1 MAKILDQ
8 PRYKCALAAMQTVQ
22 SITGAIPV
30 LHSGPGC
37 AAKLN
42 DNNGTSGR
50 YSPNIFPCTS
60 ISEKEVVFGGSD
72 KLRSTIHNA
81 LRVIDA
87 DVFVVLSGCTGEI
100 IGDDIKEV
108 AQEFE
113 EEDKPVIWAKT
124 PGFKGNNY
132 VGHDWILKSI
142 FEQYLNRPEIRD
154 EREEQILASG
164 SATIKGLVNIF
175 AGPPQQDPYWLGN
188 LREIENLISA
198 IGLKPNTIF
207 GFGRGIENIKNAA
220 RAEFTILISPW
231 VGLESAKYLE
241 TKFKIPLLHYPILPI
256 GASETTK
263 FLRAV
268 QEFTGIDK
276 NSVERVISEKEA
288 EFYYYIERFADTLLE
303 TRILGKR
310 FTVVSDS
317 QYTMAVTKFLV
328 NDMGLFPEKLFIT
341 DDAPEAFRT
350 QIANEI
356 SNLNYGIQ
364 AEVQFTTDGH
374 DIQEQIRKTDFA
386 GTPLIIGS
394 NWEKKLAT
402 EIGAHYVNVS
412 YPMLEK
418 LVINDH
424 IAGYSGGLHLLE
436 QIFTAALSKLKL

>member
-8 PRYKCALAAMQTVQ
+8 PRYKWALAAMQTDQ
-22 SITGAIPV
+22 AITGAIPI

-60 ISEKEVVFGGSD
+60 ISEKEVVFGGSA
-72 KLRSTIHNA
+72 KLRSTIENA
-81 LRVIDA
+81 IKVIDA
-87 DVFVVLSGCTGEI
+87 DLFVVLSGCTGEI
-100 IGDDIKEV
+100 IGDDIEEV
-108 AQEFE
+108 AGNFADAE
-113 EEDKPVIWAKT
+113 KPVIWAKT

-142 FEQYLNRPEIRD
+142 FEQYLADAEPQTE
-154 EREEQILASG
+154 
-164 SATIKGLVNIF
+164 KGLVNLF
-175 AGPPQQDPYWLGN
+175 VAPPQQDPYWLGN
-188 LREIENLISA
+188 LREIESLISA

-207 GFGRGIENIKNAA
+207 GFGRGLENLKKIPN
-220 RAEFTILISPW
+220 AEFTILVSPW
-231 VGLESAKYLE
+231 AGLDSAKYLE
-241 TKFKIPLLHYPILPI
+241 RRFGIKLLQYPVLPI
-256 GASETTK
+256 GATETTK

-268 QEFTGIDK
+268 QEFTGVDK
-276 NSVERVISEKEA
+276 ELVERVITEKEA
-288 EFYYYIERFADTLLE
+288 QFYYYIERFADTLLE

-317 QYTMAVTKFLV
+317 EYTIAVTKFLV
-328 NDMGLFPEKLFIT
+328 NDMGLFPEKVFIT
-341 DDAPEAFRT
+341 DDAPKSF
-350 QIANEI
+350 QQKI
-356 SNLNYGIQ
+356 SDELKELNYGIK
-364 AEVQFTTDGH
+364 AEVQFSTDGH
-374 DIQEQIRKTDFA
+374 DIHEQIKAADFA

-394 NWEKKLAT
+394 NWEKKLAL
-402 EIGAHYVNVS
+402 ELGAHYVNVS

-436 QIFTAALSKLKL
+436 QIYTAAMSKLKL

>member
-22 SITGAIPV
+22 SIPGAIPV

-60 ISEKEVVFGGSD
+60 ISEKEVVFGGSN
-72 KLRSTIHNA
+72 KLRSTIENA
-81 LRVIDA
+81 LKVIDA
-87 DVFVVLSGCTGEI
+87 DLFVVLSGCTGEI
-100 IGDDIKEV
+100 IGDDIEEV
-108 AQEFE
+108 AGNFADAE
-113 EEDKPVIWAKT
+113 KPVVWAKT

-142 FEQYLNRPEIRD
+142 FEQYLSRD
-154 EREEQILASG
+154 DVAEFIETKGRE
-164 SATIKGLVNIF
+164 KGLVNIF
-175 AGPPQQDPYWLGN
+175 VAPPQQDPYWLGN

-207 GFGRGIENIKNAA
+207 GFGRSLENLKKAA
-220 RAEFTILISPW
+220 TAEFTVLVSPW
-231 VGLESAKYLE
+231 AGLESAKYLE
-241 TKFKIPLLHYPILPI
+241 RRYGVKLLQYPVLPI
-256 GASETTK
+256 GASETSK

-268 QEFTGIDK
+268 QEFTGADK
-276 NSVERVISEKEA
+276 ELVERVITEKEA

-310 FTVVSDS
+310 FTVASDS
-317 QYTMAVTKFLV
+317 QYAIAVTKFLV
-328 NDMGLFPEKLFIT
+328 NDMGLFPEKVFIT
-341 DDAPEAFRT
+341 DDAPKSFQQKITDEL
-350 QIANEI
+350 N
-356 SNLNYGIQ
+356 NLNYGITTP
-364 AEVQFTTDGH
+364 VQFTTDGH
-374 DIQEQIRKTDFA
+374 DIHEQIKAADFA
-386 GTPLIIGS
+386 GTPLILGS
-394 NWEKKLAT
+394 NWEKKLAV
-402 EIGAHYVNVS
+402 EIGAHFVNVS

-436 QIFTAALSKLKL
+436 QIFTAAMSKLKL

>member
-22 SITGAIPV
+22 AIPGAIPI

-60 ISEKEVVFGGSD
+60 ISEKEVVFGGTA
-72 KLRSTIHNA
+72 KLRSTIENA
-81 LRVIDA
+81 LKVIDA
-87 DVFVVLSGCTGEI
+87 DLFVVLSGCTGEI
-100 IGDDIKEV
+100 IGDDIEEV
-108 AQEFE
+108 AGNFADAE
-113 EEDKPVIWAKT
+113 KPVIWAKT

-142 FEQYLNRPEIRD
+142 FEQYLAESEPVKE
-154 EREEQILASG
+154 
-164 SATIKGLVNIF
+164 KGLVNLF
-175 AGPPQQDPYWLGN
+175 VAPPQQDPYWLGN
-188 LREIENLISA
+188 LREIESLLAA

-207 GFGRGIENIKNAA
+207 GFGRGLENLKKVPN
-220 RAEFTILISPW
+220 AEFTILVSPW
-231 VGLESAKYLE
+231 AGLESAKYLE
-241 TKFKIPLLHYPILPI
+241 RRFGIPLLQYPVLPI

-268 QEFTGIDK
+268 QDFTGADK
-276 NSVERVISEKEA
+276 GLTERVIAEKEA

-317 QYTMAVTKFLV
+317 EYTIAVTKFLV

-341 DDAPEAFRT
+341 DDTPKSFQQKITDEV
-350 QIANEI
+350 N
-356 SNLNYGIQ
+356 NLNYGIKT
-364 AEVQFTTDGH
+364 EVQFTTDGH
-374 DIQEQIRKTDFA
+374 DIHEQIKALDFA
-386 GTPLIIGS
+386 GTPLIVGS
-394 NWEKKLAT
+394 NWEKKLAHD
-402 EIGAHYVNVS
+402 IGAHYVNVS

-436 QIFTAALSKLKL
+436 QIFTAAMSKLKL

>member
-22 SITGAIPV
+22 SIPGAIPV

-60 ISEKEVVFGGSD
+60 ISEKEVVFGGSN
-72 KLRSTIHNA
+72 KLRSTIENA
-81 LRVIDA
+81 LKVIDA
-87 DVFVVLSGCTGEI
+87 DLFVVLSGCTGEI
-100 IGDDIKEV
+100 IGDDIEEV
-108 AQEFE
+108 AGNFADAE
-113 EEDKPVIWAKT
+113 KPVVWAKT

-142 FEQYLNRPEIRD
+142 FEQYLSRD
-154 EREEQILASG
+154 DVSEFIETKG
-164 SATIKGLVNIF
+164 KVKGLVNIF
-175 AGPPQQDPYWLGN
+175 VAPPQQDPYWLGN

-207 GFGRGIENIKNAA
+207 GFGRSLENLKKAA
-220 RAEFTILISPW
+220 TAEFTVLISPW
-231 VGLESAKYLE
+231 AGLESAKYLE
-241 TKFKIPLLHYPILPI
+241 RRYGIKLLQYPVLPI
-256 GASETTK
+256 GASETSK

-268 QEFTGIDK
+268 QEFTGADK
-276 NSVERVISEKEA
+276 ELTERVITEKEA

-310 FTVVSDS
+310 FTVASDS
-317 QYTMAVTKFLV
+317 QYAIAVTKFLV
-328 NDMGLFPEKLFIT
+328 NDMGLFPEKVFIT
-341 DDAPEAFRT
+341 DDAPKSFQQKITDEL
-350 QIANEI
+350 N
-356 SNLNYGIQ
+356 NLNYGITTP
-364 AEVQFTTDGH
+364 VQFTTDGH
-374 DIQEQIRKTDFA
+374 DIHEQIKAADFA
-386 GTPLIIGS
+386 GTPLILGS
-394 NWEKKLAT
+394 NWEKKLAV
-402 EIGAHYVNVS
+402 EIGAHFVNVS

-436 QIFTAALSKLKL
+436 QIFTAAMSKLKL

>member
-60 ISEKEVVFGGSD
+60 ISEKEVVFGGSN
-72 KLRSTIHNA
+72 KLKSTIENA
-81 LRVIDA
+81 LKVIDA
-87 DVFVVLSGCTGEI
+87 DLFVVLSGCTGEI
-100 IGDDIKEV
+100 IGDDIEEV
-108 AQEFE
+108 ANNFA
-113 EEDKPVIWAKT
+113 DAKKPVIWAKT

-142 FEQYLNRPEIRD
+142 FEQYL
-154 EREEQILASG
+154 EREEVQAELDELEESSG
-164 SATIKGLVNIF
+164 TRTEKGLVNLF
-175 AGPPQQDPYWLGN
+175 VAPPQQDPYWLGN
-188 LREIENLISA
+188 LREIENLLTS

-207 GFGRGIENIKNAA
+207 GFGRGLDNLKKVP
-220 RAEFTILISPW
+220 RAEFTILVSPW
-231 VGLESAKYLE
+231 AGLESAKFLE
-241 TKFKIPLLHYPILPI
+241 RRYGIKLLQYPVLPI

-268 QEFTGIDK
+268 QEFTGADK
-276 NSVERVISEKEA
+276 NLVEKVITEKEA

-310 FTVVSDS
+310 FTVASDS
-317 QYTMAVTKFLV
+317 QYAIAVTKFLV
-328 NDMGLFPEKLFIT
+328 NDMGLFPEKIFIT
-341 DDAPEAFRT
+341 DDAPKSKQEA
-350 QIANEI
+350 IINEV
-356 SNLNYGIQ
+356 NTLNYGITTP
-364 AEVQFTTDGH
+364 VQFTTDGH
-374 DIQEQIRKTDFA
+374 DIHEQIKNADFA
-386 GTPLIIGS
+386 GTPLILGS

-402 EIGAHYVNVS
+402 DLGAHFVNVS

>member
-22 SITGAIPV
+22 SIPGAIPV

-60 ISEKEVVFGGSD
+60 ISEKEVVFGGSN
-72 KLRSTIHNA
+72 KLRSTIENA
-81 LRVIDA
+81 LKVIDA
-87 DVFVVLSGCTGEI
+87 DLFVVLSGCTGEI
-100 IGDDIKEV
+100 IGDDIEEV
-108 AQEFE
+108 AGNFADAE
-113 EEDKPVIWAKT
+113 KPVVWAKT

-142 FEQYLNRPEIRD
+142 FEQYLSRD
-154 EREEQILASG
+154 DVAEFIETKGRE
-164 SATIKGLVNIF
+164 KGLVNIF
-175 AGPPQQDPYWLGN
+175 VAPPQQDPYWLGN

-207 GFGRGIENIKNAA
+207 GFGRSLENLKKAA
-220 RAEFTILISPW
+220 TAEFTVLVSPW
-231 VGLESAKYLE
+231 AGLESAKYLE
-241 TKFKIPLLHYPILPI
+241 RRYGIKLLQYPVLPI

-268 QEFTGIDK
+268 QEFTGADK
-276 NSVERVISEKEA
+276 ELVERVITEKEA

-310 FTVVSDS
+310 FTVASDS
-317 QYTMAVTKFLV
+317 QYAIAVTKFLV
-328 NDMGLFPEKLFIT
+328 NDMGLFPEKVFIT
-341 DDAPEAFRT
+341 DDAPKSFQQKITDEL
-350 QIANEI
+350 N
-356 SNLNYGIQ
+356 NLNYGITTP
-364 AEVQFTTDGH
+364 VQFTTDGH
-374 DIQEQIRKTDFA
+374 DIHEQIKAADFA
-386 GTPLIIGS
+386 GTPLILGS
-394 NWEKKLAT
+394 NWEKKLAV
-402 EIGAHYVNVS
+402 EIGAHFVNVS

-436 QIFTAALSKLKL
+436 QIFTAAMSKLKL

>member
-22 SITGAIPV
+22 AIPGAIPI

-60 ISEKEVVFGGSD
+60 ISEKEVVFGGSS
-72 KLRSTIHNA
+72 KLRSTIENA
-81 LRVIDA
+81 LKVIDA
-87 DVFVVLSGCTGEI
+87 DLFVVLSGCTGEI
-100 IGDDIKEV
+100 IGDDIEEV
-108 AQEFE
+108 TGNFE
-113 EEDKPVIWAKT
+113 GSEKPVIWAKT

-142 FEQYLNRPEIRD
+142 FEQYLAEAEPEK
-154 EREEQILASG
+154 E
-164 SATIKGLVNIF
+164 KGLVNLF
-175 AGPPQQDPYWLGN
+175 VAPPQQDPYWLGN
-188 LREIENLISA
+188 LREIENLLSA

-207 GFGRGIENIKNAA
+207 GFGRGLDNLKKVPD
-220 RAEFTILISPW
+220 AEFTILVSPW
-231 VGLESAKYLE
+231 SGLESAKYLQSR
-241 TKFKIPLLHYPILPI
+241 FGIPLLQYPVLPI
-256 GASETTK
+256 GASETSK

-268 QEFTGIDK
+268 QDFTGIDK
-276 NSVERVISEKEA
+276 GLVERVIAEKEA

-317 QYTMAVTKFLV
+317 EYTIAVTKFMV
-328 NDMGLFPEKLFIT
+328 NDMGLFPEKLFIV
-341 DDAPEAFRT
+341 DDAPKAFQQKIT
-350 QIANEI
+350 DEVN
-356 SNLNYGIQ
+356 NLNYGIKTQ
-364 AEVQFTTDGH
+364 VQFTTDGH
-374 DIQEQIRKTDFA
+374 DIHEQIKSFDFA

-394 NWEKKLAT
+394 NWEKKLAA
-402 EIGAHYVNVS
+402 ELGAHYVNVS

-436 QIFTAALSKLKL
+436 QIFTAAMSKLKL

>member
-22 SITGAIPV
+22 AIPGAIPI

-60 ISEKEVVFGGSD
+60 ISEKEVVFGGSN
-72 KLRSTIHNA
+72 KLRSTIENA
-81 LRVIDA
+81 LKVIDA
-87 DVFVVLSGCTGEI
+87 DLFVVLSGCTGEI
-100 IGDDIKEV
+100 IGDDIEEV
-108 AQEFE
+108 ASNFADAE
-113 EEDKPVIWAKT
+113 KPVIWAKT

-142 FEQYLNRPEIRD
+142 FEQYLADAAPEK
-154 EREEQILASG
+154 E
-164 SATIKGLVNIF
+164 KGLVNLF
-175 AGPPQQDPYWLGN
+175 VAPPQQDPYWLGN
-188 LREIENLISA
+188 LREIENLLTA

-207 GFGRGIENIKNAA
+207 GFGRGLENLKKIPNA
-220 RAEFTILISPW
+220 EYTILVSPW
-231 VGLESAKYLE
+231 AGLESAKYLE
-241 TKFKIPLLHYPILPI
+241 RRFNIPLLQYPVLPI
-256 GASETTK
+256 GSTETTK

-268 QEFTGIDK
+268 AEFTGADK
-276 NSVERVISEKEA
+276 ELTERVITEKEA

-310 FTVVSDS
+310 FTVASDS
-317 QYTMAVTKFLV
+317 EYTLAVTKFLV
-328 NDMGLFPEKLFIT
+328 NDMGLFPEKVFIT
-341 DDAPEAFRT
+341 DDAPKSFQQKITDELN
-350 QIANEI
+350 Q
-356 SNLNYGIQ
+356 LNYGITTQ
-364 AEVQFTTDGH
+364 VQFTTDGH
-374 DIQEQIRKTDFA
+374 DIHEQIKAMDFA

-394 NWEKKLAT
+394 NWEKKLAV
-402 EIGAHYVNVS
+402 ELGAHYINVS

-436 QIFTAALSKLKL
+436 QIFTAAMSKLKL

>member
-8 PRYKCALAAMQTVQ
+8 PRYKCALAAMQTVHA
-22 SITGAIPV
+22 IPGAIPI

-60 ISEKEVVFGGSD
+60 ISEKEVVFGGSN
-72 KLRSTIHNA
+72 KLRSTIENA
-81 LRVIDA
+81 LKVIDA
-87 DVFVVLSGCTGEI
+87 DLFVVLSGCTGEI
-100 IGDDIKEV
+100 IGDDIEEV
-108 AQEFE
+108 TSNFA
-113 EEDKPVIWAKT
+113 DASKPVVWAKT

-132 VGHDWILKSI
+132 VGHDWILKSL
-142 FEQYLNRPEIRD
+142 FEQYLSRD
-154 EREEQILASG
+154 EIIDSYTDEEGQVKKE
-164 SATIKGLVNIF
+164 KGLVNLF
-175 AGPPQQDPYWLGN
+175 VAPPQQDPYWLGN
-188 LREIENLISA
+188 LREIESLLQA
-198 IGLKPNTIF
+198 IGLKTNTIF
-207 GFGRGIENIKNAA
+207 GFGRSLENLKKLPT
-220 RAEFTILISPW
+220 AEYTVLLSPW
-231 VGLESAKYLE
+231 AGLESAKYLE
-241 TKFKIPLLHYPILPI
+241 RRFGVKLLQYPVLPI

-268 QEFTGIDK
+268 ADFTGSDK
-276 NSVERVISEKEA
+276 KLLEKVIEEKEA

-317 QYTMAVTKFLV
+317 EYTIAVTKFLV
-328 NDMGLFPEKLFIT
+328 NDMGLFPEKLFIV
-341 DDAPEAFRT
+341 DDAPKAFQQKIT
-350 QIANEI
+350 DEVN
-356 SNLNYGIQ
+356 NLNYGIKTQ
-364 AEVQFTTDGH
+364 IQFTTDGH
-374 DIQEQIRKTDFA
+374 DIHEQIKGFDFA

-394 NWEKKLAT
+394 NWEKKLAL
-402 EIGAHYVNVS
+402 ELGAHFVNVS

-436 QIFTAALSKLKL
+436 QIYTAAMSKLKL

>member
-8 PRYKCALAAMQTVQ
+8 PRYKCALAAMQTVHA
-22 SITGAIPV
+22 IPGAIPI

-60 ISEKEVVFGGSD
+60 ISEKEVVFGGSN
-72 KLRSTIHNA
+72 KLRSTIENA
-81 LRVIDA
+81 LKVIDA
-87 DVFVVLSGCTGEI
+87 DLFVVLSGCTGEI
-100 IGDDIKEV
+100 IGDDIEEV
-108 AQEFE
+108 TSNFA
-113 EEDKPVIWAKT
+113 DASKPVVWAKT

-132 VGHDWILKSI
+132 VGHDWILKSL
-142 FEQYLNRPEIRD
+142 FEQYLSRD
-154 EREEQILASG
+154 EIIESYTDEEGQIKKE
-164 SATIKGLVNIF
+164 KGLVNLF
-175 AGPPQQDPYWLGN
+175 VAPPQQDPYWLGN
-188 LREIENLISA
+188 LREIESLLQA
-198 IGLKPNTIF
+198 IGLKTNTIF
-207 GFGRGIENIKNAA
+207 GFGRSIENLKKLPT
-220 RAEFTILISPW
+220 AEYTVLLSPW
-231 VGLESAKYLE
+231 AGLESAKYLE
-241 TKFKIPLLHYPILPI
+241 RRFGVKLLQYPVLPI

-268 QEFTGIDK
+268 ADFTGSDK
-276 NSVERVISEKEA
+276 ELLEKVIEEKEA

-317 QYTMAVTKFLV
+317 EYTIAVTKFLV
-328 NDMGLFPEKLFIT
+328 NDMGLFPEKLFIV
-341 DDAPEAFRT
+341 DDAPKAFQQKIT
-350 QIANEI
+350 DEVN
-356 SNLNYGIQ
+356 NLNYGIKTQ
-364 AEVQFTTDGH
+364 VQFTTDGH
-374 DIQEQIRKTDFA
+374 DIQEQIKNFDFA

-394 NWEKKLAT
+394 NWEKKLAL
-402 EIGAHYVNVS
+402 ELGAHFVNVS

-436 QIFTAALSKLKL
+436 QIYTAAMSKLKL

>member
-22 SITGAIPV
+22 SIPGAIPV

-60 ISEKEVVFGGSD
+60 ISEKEVVFGGSN
-72 KLRSTIHNA
+72 KLRSTIENA
-81 LRVIDA
+81 LKVIDA
-87 DVFVVLSGCTGEI
+87 DLFVVLSGCTGEI
-100 IGDDIKEV
+100 IGDDIEEV
-108 AQEFE
+108 AGNFADAE
-113 EEDKPVIWAKT
+113 KPVVWAKT

-142 FEQYLNRPEIRD
+142 FEQYLSRD
-154 EREEQILASG
+154 DVAEFIETKGRE
-164 SATIKGLVNIF
+164 KGLVNIF
-175 AGPPQQDPYWLGN
+175 VAPPQQDPYWLGN

-207 GFGRGIENIKNAA
+207 GFGRSLENLKKAA
-220 RAEFTILISPW
+220 TAEFTVLVSPW
-231 VGLESAKYLE
+231 AGLESAKYLE
-241 TKFKIPLLHYPILPI
+241 RRYGVKLLQYPVLPI

-268 QEFTGIDK
+268 QEFTGADK
-276 NSVERVISEKEA
+276 ELVERVITEKEA

-310 FTVVSDS
+310 FTVASDS
-317 QYTMAVTKFLV
+317 QYAIAVTKFLV
-328 NDMGLFPEKLFIT
+328 NDMGLFPEKVFIT
-341 DDAPEAFRT
+341 DDAPKSFQQKITDEL
-350 QIANEI
+350 N
-356 SNLNYGIQ
+356 NLNYGITTP
-364 AEVQFTTDGH
+364 VQFTTDGH
-374 DIQEQIRKTDFA
+374 DIHEQIKAADFA
-386 GTPLIIGS
+386 GTPLILGS
-394 NWEKKLAT
+394 NWEKKLAV
-402 EIGAHYVNVS
+402 EIGAHFVNVS

-436 QIFTAALSKLKL
+436 QIFTAAMSKLKL

>member
-8 PRYKCALAAMQTVQ
+8 PRYKCALAAMQTVHA
-22 SITGAIPV
+22 IPGAIPI

-60 ISEKEVVFGGSD
+60 ISEKEVVFGGSN
-72 KLRSTIHNA
+72 KLRSTIENA
-81 LRVIDA
+81 LKVIDA
-87 DVFVVLSGCTGEI
+87 DLFVVLSGCTGEI
-100 IGDDIKEV
+100 IGDDIEEV
-108 AQEFE
+108 TSNFA
-113 EEDKPVIWAKT
+113 DASKPVVWAKT

-132 VGHDWILKSI
+132 VGHDWILKSL
-142 FEQYLNRPEIRD
+142 FEQYLSRD
-154 EREEQILASG
+154 EIIDFYTDEEGQIKKE
-164 SATIKGLVNIF
+164 KGLVNLF
-175 AGPPQQDPYWLGN
+175 VAPPQQDPYWLGN
-188 LREIENLISA
+188 LREIESLLQA
-198 IGLKPNTIF
+198 IGLKTNTIF
-207 GFGRGIENIKNAA
+207 GFGRSLENLKKLPT
-220 RAEFTILISPW
+220 AEYTILLSPW
-231 VGLESAKYLE
+231 AGLESAKYLE
-241 TKFKIPLLHYPILPI
+241 RRFGVKLLQYPVLPI

-268 QEFTGIDK
+268 ADFTGSDK
-276 NSVERVISEKEA
+276 ELLEKVIEEKEA

-317 QYTMAVTKFLV
+317 EYTIAVTKFLV
-328 NDMGLFPEKLFIT
+328 NDMGLFPEKLFIV
-341 DDAPEAFRT
+341 DDAPKAF
-350 QIANEI
+350 QQKIIDEVN
-356 SNLNYGIQ
+356 NLNYGIKTQ
-364 AEVQFTTDGH
+364 VQFTTDGH
-374 DIQEQIRKTDFA
+374 DIQEQIKGFDFA

-394 NWEKKLAT
+394 NWEKKLAL
-402 EIGAHYVNVS
+402 ELGAHFVNVS

-436 QIFTAALSKLKL
+436 QIYTAAMSKLKL

>member
-22 SITGAIPV
+22 AITGAIPI

-60 ISEKEVVFGGSD
+60 ISEKEVVFGGSA
-72 KLRSTIHNA
+72 KLRSTIENA
-81 LRVIDA
+81 LKVIDA
-87 DVFVVLSGCTGEI
+87 DLFVVLSGCTGEI
-100 IGDDIKEV
+100 IGDDIEEV
-108 AQEFE
+108 AGNFADAE
-113 EEDKPVIWAKT
+113 KPVIWAKT

-142 FEQYLNRPEIRD
+142 FEQYLAEAEPQTE
-154 EREEQILASG
+154 
-164 SATIKGLVNIF
+164 KGLVNLF
-175 AGPPQQDPYWLGN
+175 VAPPQQDPYWLGN
-188 LREIENLISA
+188 LREIESLISA

-207 GFGRGIENIKNAA
+207 GFGRGLENLKKIPN
-220 RAEFTILISPW
+220 AEFTILVSPW
-231 VGLESAKYLE
+231 AGLDSAKYLE
-241 TKFKIPLLHYPILPI
+241 RRFGIKLLQYPVLPI
-256 GASETTK
+256 GATETTK

-268 QEFTGIDK
+268 QEFTGADK
-276 NSVERVISEKEA
+276 ELVERVITEKEA

-317 QYTMAVTKFLV
+317 EYTIAVTKFLV
-328 NDMGLFPEKLFIT
+328 NDMGLFPEKVFIT
-341 DDAPEAFRT
+341 DDAPKSF
-350 QIANEI
+350 QQKI
-356 SNLNYGIQ
+356 SDELKELNYGIK
-364 AEVQFTTDGH
+364 AEVQLTTDGH
-374 DIQEQIRKTDFA
+374 DIHEQIKAADFA

-394 NWEKKLAT
+394 NWEKKLAL
-402 EIGAHYVNVS
+402 ELGAHYVNVS

-436 QIFTAALSKLKL
+436 QIYTAAMSKLKL

>member
-8 PRYKCALAAMQTVQ
+8 PRYKCALAAMQTVHA
-22 SITGAIPV
+22 IPGAIPV

-60 ISEKEVVFGGSD
+60 ISEKEVVFGGSA
-72 KLRSTIHNA
+72 KLRSTIENA
-81 LRVIDA
+81 LKVIDA
-87 DVFVVLSGCTGEI
+87 DLFVVLSGCTGEI
-100 IGDDIKEV
+100 IGDDIEEV
-108 AQEFE
+108 VSNFADAE
-113 EEDKPVIWAKT
+113 KPVIWAKT

-142 FEQYLNRPEIRD
+142 FEQYLADAEPQTE
-154 EREEQILASG
+154 
-164 SATIKGLVNIF
+164 KGLVNLF
-175 AGPPQQDPYWLGN
+175 VAPPQQDPYWLGN
-188 LREIENLISA
+188 LREIESLLQA

-207 GFGRGIENIKNAA
+207 GFGRGLENLKKIPN
-220 RAEFTILISPW
+220 AEFTILVSPW
-231 VGLESAKYLE
+231 VGLDSAKYLE
-241 TKFKIPLLHYPILPI
+241 RRFGIKLLQYPVLPI
-256 GASETTK
+256 GATETTK

-268 QEFTGIDK
+268 QEFTGADK
-276 NSVERVISEKEA
+276 ELTERVITEKEA

-310 FTVVSDS
+310 FSVVSDS
-317 QYTMAVTKFLV
+317 EYTIAVTKFLV
-328 NDMGLFPEKLFIT
+328 NDMGLFPEKVFIT
-341 DDAPEAFRT
+341 DDAPKSFQQKITDEL
-350 QIANEI
+350 N
-356 SNLNYGIQ
+356 SLNYGITTQ
-364 AEVQFTTDGH
+364 VQFTTDGH
-374 DIQEQIRKTDFA
+374 DIHEQIKNLDFA

-394 NWEKKLAT
+394 NWEKKLAA
-402 EIGAHYVNVS
+402 ELGAHYVNVS

-436 QIFTAALSKLKL
+436 QIYTAAMSKLKL

>member
-8 PRYKCALAAMQTVQ
+8 PRYKCALAAMQTVHA
-22 SITGAIPV
+22 IPGAIPV

-60 ISEKEVVFGGSD
+60 ISEKEVVFGGSA
-72 KLRSTIHNA
+72 KLRSTIENA
-81 LRVIDA
+81 LKVIDA
-87 DVFVVLSGCTGEI
+87 DLFVVLSGCTGEI
-100 IGDDIKEV
+100 IGDDIEEV
-108 AQEFE
+108 VSNFADAE
-113 EEDKPVIWAKT
+113 KPVIWAKT

-142 FEQYLNRPEIRD
+142 FEQYLADAEPQTE
-154 EREEQILASG
+154 
-164 SATIKGLVNIF
+164 KGLVNLF
-175 AGPPQQDPYWLGN
+175 VAPPQQDPYWLGN
-188 LREIENLISA
+188 LREIESLLQA

-207 GFGRGIENIKNAA
+207 GFGRGLENLKKIPN
-220 RAEFTILISPW
+220 AEFTILVSPW
-231 VGLESAKYLE
+231 VGLDSAKYLE
-241 TKFKIPLLHYPILPI
+241 RRFGIKLLQYPVLPI
-256 GASETTK
+256 GATETTK

-268 QEFTGIDK
+268 SEFTGADK
-276 NSVERVISEKEA
+276 ELTERVITEKEA

-310 FTVVSDS
+310 FSVVSDS
-317 QYTMAVTKFLV
+317 EYTIAVTKFLV
-328 NDMGLFPEKLFIT
+328 NDMGLFPEKVFIT
-341 DDAPEAFRT
+341 DDAPKSFQQKITDEL
-350 QIANEI
+350 N
-356 SNLNYGIQ
+356 SLNYGITTQ
-364 AEVQFTTDGH
+364 VQFTTDGH
-374 DIQEQIRKTDFA
+374 DIHEQIKNLDFA

-394 NWEKKLAT
+394 NWEKKLAA
-402 EIGAHYVNVS
+402 ELGAHYVNVS

-436 QIFTAALSKLKL
+436 QIYTAAMSKLKL